1 MPFKPFYKLKIKL
14 LQDIKVILLLAILVL
29 FIFSSVILVL
39 TMIFI
44 KARKKEKEI
53 LTKRFKDLTYEPLSN
68 LLFEKSLEEIMEYS
82 KQDLEQ
88 FLPTNYLS
96 RPLFKT
102 VLIQEIISLNKNM
115 KGDFKLKLK
124 LIYRKLD
131 LHQFTLAR
139 LKSKRWDEVATG
151 IVEINEMDLT
161 EALPEMERLVSNK
174 NFYIRSNAVA
184 TQLNLS
190 NDKNLTVLANQ
201 KYPLSSWQQMKY
213 LRIIKFLSTQDLVK
227 IIYLLESDNVSV
239 RIFGIRLV
247 RYLGRVD
254 WIAKLSE
261 MYPTASLSEKV
272 EILRSFNALNAESE
286 LNHVHN
292 ALYSDQ
298 EELCLIA
305 AQTLENIG
313 DENSQ
318 ALLIQRLGMIQSFVL
333 EKAILTSLATLNK
346 DVFLN
351 FVSTSTKASYLKIK
365 NHLLDPVL
373 SNV

>member
-1 MPFKPFYKLKIKL
+1 
-14 LQDIKVILLLAILVL
+14 
-29 FIFSSVILVL
+29 
-39 TMIFI
+39 
-44 KARKKEKEI
+44 
-53 LTKRFKDLTYEPLSN
+53 
-68 LLFEKSLEEIMEYS
+68 
-82 KQDLEQ
+82 
-88 FLPTNYLS
+88 
-96 RPLFKT
+96 
-102 VLIQEIISLNKNM
+102 
-115 KGDFKLKLK
+115 
-124 LIYRKLD
+124 
-131 LHQFTLAR
+131 
-139 LKSKRWDEVATG
+139 
-151 IVEINEMDLT
+151 
-161 EALPEMERLVSNK
+161 
-174 NFYIRSNAVA
+174 
-184 TQLNLS
+184 
-190 NDKNLTVLANQ
+190 
-201 KYPLSSWQQMKY
+201 MKY